1 MTLELALCIIA
12 IVAAIVIG
20 FKFKLN
26 TGLIA
31 ACFAFIIGTTFQGLS
46 ATKIIAFWPTNLA
59 YFIIICG
66 LFFNFAVQNGT
77 IDALGKKLLYLIN
90 GRAALIP
97 WMIYI
102 MGFIVGA
109 LGAGMPGIT
118 IVGILAFPLCK
129 AAGIHPLACALSA
142 CAGAV
147 IGINNPWTGQSGVTI
162 MNLVDNAGGMPE
174 QAMTIATGVF
184 LSRVAV
190 ETLLVLIVFFATKC
204 YKAKKVYV
212 EKPEDFTPV
221 QRKTF
226 QLLIGCSAVIIVFVT
241 LGLLFPKVPV
251 CKALARLG
259 QPQIMM
265 TIGAV
270 LAMILKLGDTNKAIK
285 AIPINTALMVS
296 GFTMMMN
303 VAQNAGLVEA
313 LASVLSGNIPKFLL
327 MPMFVLVG
335 GGMSFFCSGTGVVFP
350 LLFPLAL
357 PLSQTTGLNP
367 AAIMI
372 AVTLGSVLSSMS
384 PFSTGGAMML
394 AGCPDNE
401 AREKMSTTL
410 IFVGIGGLIAGAV
423 LAGFGFVNL
432 FTMGV

>member
-12 IVAAIVIG
+12 IVGAIVIG

-26 TGLIA
+26 TGLVA
-31 ACFAFIIGTTFQGLS
+31 ACFAFAIGTTFQGLS

-77 IDALGKKLLYLIN
+77 IDALGKKLIYLIN

-102 MGFIVGA
+102 MGFVVGA

-129 AAGIHPLACALSA
+129 AAGIHPLACALA
-142 CAGAV
+142 ANAGAV
-147 IGINNPWTGQSGVTI
+147 VGINNPWTGQSGVTI
-162 MNLVDNAGGMPE
+162 MNLVDSAAGMPE
-174 QAMTIATGVF
+174 ISMKVATGVF
-184 LSRVAV
+184 LSRFAI
-190 ETLLVLIVFFATKC
+190 ETLIVLIVFFVTKC

-212 EKPEDFTPV
+212 DKPEPFTPV

-226 QLLIGCSAVIIVFVT
+226 QLLVSCSAVIIVFVT
-241 LGLLFPKVPV
+241 LGLLFPNVPA
-251 CKALARLG
+251 CKALARFG

-270 LAMILKLGDTNKAIK
+270 LAMVLKLGDTKKAVQSV
-285 AIPINTALMVS
+285 PINTALMIA
-296 GFTMMMN
+296 GFTLMMN
-303 VAQNAGLVEA
+303 VAQNAGLVET
-313 LASVLSGNIPKFLL
+313 LAGVLSGNIPRWLL

-350 LLFPLAL
+350 LLFPLAG
-357 PLSQTTGLNP
+357 PLSAATGVS
-367 AAIMI
+367 AGAIMI
-372 AVTLGSVLSSMS
+372 AATVGSVLSSMS

-401 AREKMSTTL
+401 ARDKMSTTL
-410 IFVGIGGLIAGAV
+410 IFVGFGGLIIGAI

-432 FTMGV
+432 FALGT